1 MENFAERRFT
11 KLTKCHNS
19 GMILSYHFMTSAFGR
34 AMRNMKDKVSAAAEE
49 SAEYIPAG
57 AKKKFWLKI
66 AAIGAVVLSLAVG
79 AGIVVPQFF
88 EEATPNV
95 VDEGFV
101 TVSSPVPEDGST
113 PDMHTALENIAY
125 MNAAFKAQK
134 SWYSEMHGTTDASLM
149 EQSVSTY
156 KQSSDNVLIV
166 ADITQSSMV
175 KAARQFCY
183 TGDEVLWRLGS
194 TYDASTFEEMLS
206 AEWESGEPY
215 AHMYLKDFIAENGLP
230 ATEFS
235 VYIINEE
242 TLLSADEV
250 IKNQDGTYSQTYYL
264 DPAGDKAPAHYA
276 NQMVFSG
283 GLTALPEFTSICIT
297 YTFDDKWQVLES
309 VVEESYKATMGIS
322 VNCSS
327 SFTTH
332 YEYGTERA
340 KSPAYEE
347 YFKQYV
353 GGEVSGP
360 GESVPTAV
368 GCLGEAFG
376 SVLSGPVVFDLSLTV
391 NGTPLEGA
399 VYLDIGEMTLD
410 SIALRADL
418 GILQLWLD
426 EGEAYLQYGGIRGK
440 LALEEVSGALP
451 LSEGGL
457 DSLLAELGEGEFFYD
472 ETSASLST
480 ELSLGSISLPVQF
493 SFLLDEEG
501 HASLGNVSSELEYNG
516 IALSLALCYGD
527 EAPRALPESE
537 KANYPELLPH
547 IKTLM
552 ALFQAE
558 ALHAEIGYEGEIG
571 GERVGVTGALDI
583 SLADGTLAGNV
594 TLALRGA
601 ERPLSFAYADGY
613 VYLELDGIKVKANAE
628 EAISLLGQYIE
639 LPAIETEGV
648 SFDLDK
654 LLNSVLSGEL
664 SSLVT
669 VNEKEGVLGVAVKG
683 NELLRLLGIDLGT
696 FEVGD
701 ISLHV
706 SEGEVRVEAL
716 GANVVLSEGETPRF
730 DGSEYID
737 ILPYAKTLM
746 ALFQAEALHA
756 EIGYEGEIGGEIVGV
771 TGALDISL
779 ADGTLAGDV
788 TLALRGAERPLSF
801 AYADGYVYL
810 ELDGIKVK
818 ANAEEAISLLGQY
831 IELPAIE
838 TEGLS
843 FDLDKLLDSV
853 LSGEFSSLVTVNE
866 KEGVLGIAVKGNELL
881 RLLGIDLGTFEVG
894 DISLHVSEGEVRVEA
909 LGANVVLSEGE
920 TPRFDGSEYIDIL
933 PYAKTLINIFSSH
946 FFRAEI
952 DVEVGSLAVSGT
964 VSFELDPVAFRAQL
978 LLSAGGAPKLVTVE
992 YAENDLFLTIDGVRL
1007 KADADELLKL
1017 LSSSLSLD
1025 REEDE
1030 EAVDYL
1036 KNFLS
1041 LDFSKVVHEL
1051 SEEDGALY
1059 ALINGNEIMRALGIR
1074 ELTGY
1079 IEVQVDEDSISLS
1092 CAAYRVALTLSAG
1105 DPFYIDRTD
1114 HIDVGPMLEK
1124 LFDMAEAKAFSF
1136 DGSLSLEAGG
1146 VQLSVN
1152 ILRGTLSWENGF
1164 SAVVEGEI
1172 ALGGG
1177 WQRFYLSA
1185 NSSSIRVALGD
1196 LGISLAYDEFS
1207 DLGELVSR
1215 LMEELAPAAER
1226 LNITLPDLSS
1236 VTGLLENFQAISG
1249 GLDLSSVDLGQLL
1262 GGLTLKKVP
1271 GSLFGVEIGALS
1283 LTLTEER
1290 SDIASV
1296 GIGYSGEGFT
1306 LDAAL
1311 TIDESRGSISMPRV
1325 PYLGV
1330 EEIEELSGYL
1340 TSAARLLGED
1350 CIKAQLTFDGITLDI
1365 WLDNRETSESG
1376 GAGVYVSVS
1385 RFAGQE
1391 GYVPLELWASAEEFK
1406 SILASAGAL
1415 LGVELP
1421 VMGDSLDQDIA
1432 ARLQVIGESLF
1443 TTLRSELGDL
1453 LGGSGSVS
1461 KELISDFSMN
1471 EDGVSLTLG
1480 GGALGLGSDLS
1491 LFLNKP
1497 AEGTASLAGGIATG
1511 GTQIGFSLTGDTM
1524 PALPEQSAENAL
1536 VGKYEVTGI
1545 GALLSSLAKTA
1556 THKATEEEFVGGTA
1570 ESADDI
1576 LLNRTFFIDGS
1587 IEVDAALDLGLFEI
1601 PIKDYEIALQALS
1614 VSIHEDGEISLN
1626 VRLQYDD
1633 LKFVVDLIH
1642 GSTLDLTF
1650 KGDMIY
1656 MRRVSGGET
1665 LYRAMPLSVF
1675 GETIME
1681 QLVFMFNMSDTVAN
1695 MLSDISPEENG
1706 SEEAGDLGAQAGN
1719 ILSGYEY
1726 LEESGKWVLT
1736 FNGGALTGNVLGDI
1750 EVTLGTDENGCIS
1763 SLGVIAGMEKSLFK
1777 VDLSADLTLKNAGEN
1792 FANVGDYTD
1801 LSAEVSEGMS
1811 AAIEENNEN
1820 GWTSHL
1826 EAAKSTVSFVVDG
1839 ETVETQD
1846 VFVSGDKVLSELSY
1860 PDLEEREGYTASG
1873 WTQNGLTYTAKYVP
1887 NVYFLHFE
1895 SDRAVEGWSQENG
1908 KWTFT
1913 LEYAYGTQ
1921 GFELPFAKDLEQ
1933 YIAYF
1938 TDEAGNRYRSAED
1951 LLTVLSDKTLTAVW
1965 EEREYT
1971 VTYTD
1976 GDTVL
1981 GSEVLHYGDA
1991 LTFPQAP
1998 EKEGYQ
2004 FVGWDTAESTV
2015 TGDMTIEALYEPLS
2029 FTVTIVSSLPYEGFV
2044 EAENCYLYT
2053 CEYTYGS
2060 SAIRMDDLSDVSG
2073 YWFGG
2078 FYTRPDGKG
2087 NQVNAVE
2094 GILAD
2099 TTYYVYWQDNTVR
2112 VRLYSDLELEGAQ
2125 KDEEGYFI
2133 EKTFNDTYALS
2144 DAPAIEG
2151 YRQLGW
2157 WVESD
2162 GGWKP
2167 VDDVLEF
2174 YGQDDVRVWAVWM
2187 QEIEI
2192 GIGDF
2197 SVNVTD
2203 ILVSKLVTYNI
2214 HGTVEGGKIV
2224 GAHGSQIFPN
2234 EPTKEVNY
2242 LVYGNGK
2249 QDVLSGGEAE
2259 AIEEGAFG
2267 KSKMTCGNFGSTM
2280 NTAPYGG
2287 AKVTH
2292 IFTYL
2297 DADGTTQ
2304 SVSTTDEATVSL
2316 ESYTI
2321 VYRDE
2326 DGAEVMRMEV
2336 RGSYGAQLT
2345 LADLGLP
2352 EVPEKIGYEGSWDQ
2366 EVEYVIDSGDRQYA
2380 TSSGGGLR
2388 PDLVLSHTIE
2398 VRPVYTAKLYP
2409 VTLTAQDDVQIDGWT
2424 GDSYTLELHFGDVI
2438 LFEQSGNSLGSYTVG
2453 TENEVLLPKLT
2464 SGAYWCAIEET
2475 EQGILIRAMKDPDHV
2490 TLYDAF
2496 GGESE
2501 VSFDTV
2507 YTPDA
2512 PSPQDG
2518 FTFLGWWKQTDGA
2531 WEKVDSLA
2539 YTGGGNQF
2547 ALYALWVKLGNVS
2560 ANSDNKTL
2568 TVTADAPQFK
2578 SAHEGLSASGTIK
2591 VSYRVKYASGL
2602 FGWGSTET
2610 EGTLTIVGQEAS
2622 QTFDGKI
2629 KEYSLTGK
2637 TLIYTVDGE
2646 TYELQF

>member
-1 MENFAERRFT
+1 MRDMKE
-11 KLTKCHNS
+11 KL
-19 GMILSYHFMTSAFGR
+19 
-34 AMRNMKDKVSAAAEE
+34 SAATEE
-49 SAEYIPAG
+49 SAEYIPVRAR
-57 AKKKFWLKI
+57 KKIFK
-66 AAIGAVVLSLAVG
+66 AAAAVTVAAAFAVG
-79 AGIVVPQFF
+79 ACVFVPKFF
-88 EEATPNV
+88 EESAPNV

-101 TVSSPVPEDGST
+101 TVSAPVPEDGST

-125 MNAAFKAQK
+125 MNAAFKAQE
-134 SWYSEMHGTTDASLM
+134 SWYSEMHGTTDASIM
-149 EQSVSTY
+149 KQSVSTF
-156 KQSSDNVLIV
+156 KQYSDGVLIV
-166 ADITQSSMV
+166 ADITSSAMV

-183 TGDEVLWRLGS
+183 TGDEVMWRLGS
-194 TYDASTFEEMLS
+194 TYDASSFEEMLS
-206 AEWESGEPY
+206 CEWKSGEPY

-283 GLTALPEFTSICIT
+283 GLTALPEFTSIRIT
-297 YTFDDKWQVLES
+297 YTFDDEWQVLES

-322 VNCSS
+322 VSCSS
-327 SFTTH
+327 AFTTQ

-340 KSPAYEE
+340 KSSAYED
-347 YFKQYV
+347 YFKQYA
-353 GGEVSGP
+353 GSEVSGP
-360 GESVPTAV
+360 EEDVPTAV

-376 SVLSGPVVFDLSLTV
+376 SVLTGPVVFDLSLTL

-399 VYLDIGEMTLD
+399 VYLDIGDMTPD
-410 SIALRADL
+410 TIALRADF
-418 GILQLWLD
+418 GILQLWLE

-440 LALEEVSGALP
+440 LALEELMGALP
-451 LSEGGL
+451 LSEGGEGL
-457 DSLLAELGEGEFFYD
+457 DLDALLAGLGEGEFSYD
-472 ETSASLST
+472 ETSASLSAQ
-480 ELSLGSISLPVQF
+480 LSLGSLSLPVHF
-493 SFLLDEEG
+493 SFLLDENG
-501 HASLGNVSSELEYNG
+501 HASLGNVSTQIEREGL
-516 IALSLALCYGD
+516 ALSLELAYGK
-527 EAPRALPESE
+527 EAPAALPEAE
-537 KANYPELLPH
+537 KAAFPDLLPH
-547 IKTLM
+547 LRTIASLLTSD
-552 ALFQAE
+552 AVR
-558 ALHAEIGYEGEIG
+558 AEIAYEGSIAGEAVSLRGVLNVPLAGGAVG
-571 GERVGVTGALDI
+571 GE
-583 SLADGTLAGNV
+583 
-594 TLALRGA
+594 LALTLHGA
-601 ERPLSFAYADGY
+601 EKQLSFAYSDGAIFLEVDGLKLKAD
-613 VYLELDGIKVKANAE
+613 AE
-628 EAISLLGQYIE
+628 EAISFLGQYLE
-639 LPAIETEGV
+639 LPA
-648 SFDLDK
+648 L
-654 LLNSVLSGEL
+654 
-664 SSLVT
+664 
-669 VNEKEGVLGVAVKG
+669 
-683 NELLRLLGIDLGT
+683 
-696 FEVGD
+696 
-701 ISLHV
+701 
-706 SEGEVRVEAL
+706 
-716 GANVVLSEGETPRF
+716 
-730 DGSEYID
+730 
-737 ILPYAKTLM
+737 
-746 ALFQAEALHA
+746 
-756 EIGYEGEIGGEIVGV
+756 
-771 TGALDISL
+771 
-779 ADGTLAGDV
+779 
-788 TLALRGAERPLSF
+788 
-801 AYADGYVYL
+801 
-810 ELDGIKVK
+810 
-818 ANAEEAISLLGQY
+818 
-831 IELPAIE
+831 E

-843 FDLDKLLDSV
+843 FDLDTLLESA
-853 LSGEFSSLVTVNE
+853 LSGELSSLVSVSG
-866 KEGVLGIAVKGNELL
+866 KEEALIVAVKGNELL
-881 RLLGIDLGTFEVG
+881 ELLGMDLGTFG
-894 DISLHVSEGEVRVEA
+894 LGEVVLTSENGVVTAEA
-909 LGANVVLSEGE
+909 LGASIALSEGE
-920 TPRFDGSEYIDIL
+920 LVSVDADAYTDIL
-933 PYAKTLINIFSSH
+933 PYAKTLADIFSTGYFRADVDIDIENFNIF
-946 FFRAEI
+946 
-952 DVEVGSLAVSGT
+952 GT
-964 VSFELDPVAFRAQL
+964 VYFGIDPVAVRAKL
-978 LLSAGGAPKLVTVE
+978 YLSTGGLGKLVTVE
-992 YAENDLFLTIDGVRL
+992 YAGDDLFAIIDGVTLRL
-1007 KADADELLKL
+1007 DAEELISL
-1017 LSSSLSLD
+1017 LTSSLPLGS
-1025 REEDE
+1025 EEE
-1030 EAVDYL
+1030 KEAVDYL
-1036 KNFLS
+1036 HNFLS
-1041 LDFSKVVHEL
+1041 LDFSKVVPSL
-1051 SEEDGALY
+1051 SEEDGVLSF
-1059 ALINGNEIMRALGIR
+1059 IVNGNEIMRALGIKY
-1074 ELTGY
+1074 LTGN
-1079 IEVQVDEDSISLS
+1079 IELAVDGESLS
-1092 CAAYRVALTLSAG
+1092 ASCEALHFDITLYKG
-1105 DPFYIDRTD
+1105 NPVYINSEQDC
-1114 HIDVGPMLEK
+1114 IDVQPVLQK
-1124 LFDMAEAKAFSF
+1124 LLKMIEEKAFSF

-1146 VQLSVN
+1146 VQLPVN
-1152 ILRGTLSWENGF
+1152 IQRGTLSWEYGF
-1164 SAVVEGEI
+1164 SVTLEGELS
-1172 ALGGG
+1172 LGGG
-1177 WQRFYLSA
+1177 WHRFFLSA
-1185 NSSSIRVALGD
+1185 DSTRVRIAYGG
-1196 LGISLAYDEFS
+1196 LGISLAYDEFPALAETLF
-1207 DLGELVSR
+1207 DAFAD
-1215 LMEELAPAAER
+1215 LAPLAE
-1226 LNITLPDLSS
+1226 NFGITLPDLSS
-1236 VTGLLENFQAISG
+1236 LSGALQNLDGLSG
-1249 GLDLSSVDLGQLL
+1249 GFDLASFDLGALL
-1262 GGLTLKKVP
+1262 SGLTMTEVPGGLFGLSGENITLTVADERF
-1271 GSLFGVEIGALS
+1271 GIARVGVEYA
-1283 LTLTEER
+1283 
-1290 SDIASV
+1290 
-1296 GIGYSGEGFT
+1296 GEGFSLGAGLS
-1306 LDAAL
+1306 LDEF
-1311 TIDESRGSISMPRV
+1311 DEWLSMPHIT
-1325 PYLGV
+1325 YLGLDDLKDLA
-1330 EEIEELSGYL
+1330 EYL
-1340 TSAARLLGED
+1340 TAAAGTVNGNSVKLTLEPVTTSAGQIAAEAELYHGKDFPVRIDTDKKTITISADCYLHLNVSVTALKEGDLPLYVEAWVLDGVDGDRDGMLDFYVTASRMQEGEAGYKPLVVKASAQELLPLIASALPLLGID
-1350 CIKAQLTFDGITLDI
+1350 SDLANDYFVGK
-1365 WLDNRETSESG
+1365 WLDSMTAERL
-1376 GAGVYVSVS
+1376 SV
-1385 RFAGQE
+1385 
-1391 GYVPLELWASAEEFK
+1391 
-1406 SILASAGAL
+1406 I
-1415 LGVELP
+1415 
-1421 VMGDSLDQDIA
+1421 GDSLLDTLDFFGVFEQLFGGVAGGTASDELIA
-1432 ARLQVIGESLF
+1432 AVVKGEDTF
-1443 TTLRSELGDL
+1443 
-1453 LGGSGSVS
+1453 
-1461 KELISDFSMN
+1461 
-1471 EDGVSLTLG
+1471 SLTLG
-1480 GGALGLGSDLS
+1480 GGALGMGSDLV
-1491 LFLNKP
+1491 LGLEKTAD
-1497 AEGTASLAGGIATG
+1497 AEGAPLLKAVSLAFG
-1511 GTQIGFSLTGDTM
+1511 GTDIAFGLSYDTIT
-1524 PALPEQSAENAL
+1524 PAVPTLPAGQ
-1536 VGKYEVTGI
+1536 KYELDGMPELFT
-1545 GALLSSLAKTA
+1545 ALANTA
-1556 THKATEEEFVGGTA
+1556 THKATEEEVVSGAA
-1570 ESADDI
+1570 ESAEDI
-1576 LLNRTFFIDGS
+1576 LLNRTFFIDGR

-1665 LYRAMPLSVF
+1665 LYRAMPLSMF
-1675 GETIME
+1675 GETIMD
-1681 QLVFMFNMSDTVAN
+1681 QLVFMFNMSDTVAD
-1695 MLSDISPEENG
+1695 MLSDISPEQSG
-1706 SEEAGDLGAQAGN
+1706 STETGDLGTQAGN

-1726 LEESGKWVLT
+1726 RDGAWVLT

-1763 SLGVIAGMEKSLFK
+1763 SLGVIAGMEKTLFK
-1777 VDLSADLTLKNAGEN
+1777 VDLSADLVLQNAGEN
-1792 FANVGDYTD
+1792 FTDVGEYTD
-1801 LSAEVSEGMS
+1801 LSREVSEGMG

-1860 PDLEEREGYTASG
+1860 PDLEEREGYTACWEQS
-1873 WTQNGLTYTAKYVP
+1873 GLTYTAKYVP

-1938 TDEAGNRYRSAED
+1938 TDEAGVRYQSAED

-1991 LTFPQAP
+1991 LTFPQVP

-2060 SAIRMDDLSDVSG
+2060 SAIQLDDLSDVSG

-2192 GIGDF
+2192 GISDF

-2203 ILVSKLVTYNI
+2203 ILVSKVVTYNI

-2224 GAHGSQIFPN
+2224 GAHGSQIFPS

-2249 QDVLSGGEAE
+2249 QDVLSGGKAE

-2352 EVPEKIGYEGSWDQ
+2352 EVPEKMGHEGSWDKKG
-2366 EVEYVIDSGDRQYA
+2366 EYVIDSGDRQYA
-2380 TSSGGGLR
+2380 ASSGGGLR

-2409 VTLTAQDDVQIDGWT
+2409 VTLTTQDDVQIDGWT

-2438 LFEQSGNSLGSYTVG
+2438 LFEQSGNFLGSYTVG
-2453 TENEVLLPKLT
+2453 TENEVRLPKLT
-2464 SGAYWCAIEET
+2464 SGAYWCAVEET

-2507 YTPDA
+2507 YTLDA
-2512 PSPQDG
+2512 PSSQDG

-2560 ANSDNKTL
+2560 ASSDNKTL

-2578 SAHEGLSASGTIK
+2578 SAHEDLSASSAIK
-2591 VSYRVKYASGL
+2591 VSYWVKYASGFL
-2602 FGWGSTET
+2602 GWGSKET

>member
-1 MENFAERRFT
+1 M
-11 KLTKCHNS
+11 
-19 GMILSYHFMTSAFGR
+19 
-34 AMRNMKDKVSAAAEE
+34 
-49 SAEYIPAG
+49 
-57 AKKKFWLKI
+57 
-66 AAIGAVVLSLAVG
+66 
-79 AGIVVPQFF
+79 
-88 EEATPNV
+88 
-95 VDEGFV
+95 
-101 TVSSPVPEDGST
+101 
-113 PDMHTALENIAY
+113 
-125 MNAAFKAQK
+125 
-134 SWYSEMHGTTDASLM
+134 
-149 EQSVSTY
+149 
-156 KQSSDNVLIV
+156 
-166 ADITQSSMV
+166 
-175 KAARQFCY
+175 
-183 TGDEVLWRLGS
+183 
-194 TYDASTFEEMLS
+194 
-206 AEWESGEPY
+206 
-215 AHMYLKDFIAENGLP
+215 
-230 ATEFS
+230 
-235 VYIINEE
+235 
-242 TLLSADEV
+242 
-250 IKNQDGTYSQTYYL
+250 
-264 DPAGDKAPAHYA
+264 
-276 NQMVFSG
+276 
-283 GLTALPEFTSICIT
+283 
-297 YTFDDKWQVLES
+297 
-309 VVEESYKATMGIS
+309 
-322 VNCSS
+322 
-327 SFTTH
+327 
-332 YEYGTERA
+332 
-340 KSPAYEE
+340 
-347 YFKQYV
+347 
-353 GGEVSGP
+353 
-360 GESVPTAV
+360 
-368 GCLGEAFG
+368 
-376 SVLSGPVVFDLSLTV
+376 
-391 NGTPLEGA
+391 
-399 VYLDIGEMTLD
+399 
-410 SIALRADL
+410 
-418 GILQLWLD
+418 
-426 EGEAYLQYGGIRGK
+426 
-440 LALEEVSGALP
+440 
-451 LSEGGL
+451 
-457 DSLLAELGEGEFFYD
+457 
-472 ETSASLST
+472 
-480 ELSLGSISLPVQF
+480 
-493 SFLLDEEG
+493 
-501 HASLGNVSSELEYNG
+501 
-516 IALSLALCYGD
+516 
-527 EAPRALPESE
+527 
-537 KANYPELLPH
+537 
-547 IKTLM
+547 
-552 ALFQAE
+552 
-558 ALHAEIGYEGEIG
+558 
-571 GERVGVTGALDI
+571 
-583 SLADGTLAGNV
+583 
-594 TLALRGA
+594 
-601 ERPLSFAYADGY
+601 
-613 VYLELDGIKVKANAE
+613 
-628 EAISLLGQYIE
+628 
-639 LPAIETEGV
+639 
-648 SFDLDK
+648 
-654 LLNSVLSGEL
+654 
-664 SSLVT
+664 T

-730 DGSEYID
+730 DG
-737 ILPYAKTLM
+737 
-746 ALFQAEALHA
+746 
-756 EIGYEGEIGGEIVGV
+756 
-771 TGALDISL
+771 
-779 ADGTLAGDV
+779 
-788 TLALRGAERPLSF
+788 
-801 AYADGYVYL
+801 
-810 ELDGIKVK
+810 
-818 ANAEEAISLLGQY
+818 N
-831 IELPAIE
+831 
-838 TEGLS
+838 
-843 FDLDKLLDSV
+843 
-853 LSGEFSSLVTVNE
+853 
-866 KEGVLGIAVKGNELL
+866 
-881 RLLGIDLGTFEVG
+881 
-894 DISLHVSEGEVRVEA
+894 
-909 LGANVVLSEGE
+909 
-920 TPRFDGSEYIDIL
+920 EYIDIL

-1059 ALINGNEIMRALGIR
+1059 ALVNGNEIMRALGIR

-1185 NSSSIRVALGD
+1185 NSSSIRIALGD

-1207 DLGELVSR
+1207 DLGELASR

-1792 FANVGDYTD
+1792 FANVGEYTD
-1801 LSAEVSEGMS
+1801 LSAELSEGMG

-1938 TDEAGNRYRSAED
+1938 TDEAGVRYRSAED

-1998 EKEGYQ
+1998 EKEGYR

-2060 SAIRMDDLSDVSG
+2060 SAIQLDDLSDVSG

-2174 YGQDDVRVWAVWM
+2174 YGQDDVRIWAVWM

-2192 GIGDF
+2192 GISDF

-2203 ILVSKLVTYNI
+2203 ILVSKVVTYNI

-2224 GAHGSQIFPN
+2224 GAHGSQIFPS

-2304 SVSTTDEATVSL
+2304 SVSTTDEATISL

-2336 RGSYGAQLT
+2336 RGSYGAKLT
-2345 LADLGLP
+2345 LAEIGLP
-2352 EVPEKIGYEGSWDQ
+2352 EVPEKIGYEGSWDK
-2366 EVEYVIDSGDRQYA
+2366 EGEYVIDSGDRQYA
-2380 TSSGGGLR
+2380 ASSGGGLR
-2388 PDLVLSHTIE
+2388 PWPDLVLSHTIE

-2438 LFEQSGNSLGSYTVG
+2438 RFEQSGNSLGSYTVG
-2453 TENEVLLPKLT
+2453 TENEVLLPKLA

>member
-1 MENFAERRFT
+1 MRDMKE
-11 KLTKCHNS
+11 KL
-19 GMILSYHFMTSAFGR
+19 
-34 AMRNMKDKVSAAAEE
+34 SAATEE
-49 SAEYIPAG
+49 SAEYIPVRAR
-57 AKKKFWLKI
+57 KKIFK
-66 AAIGAVVLSLAVG
+66 AAAAVTVAAAFAVG
-79 AGIVVPQFF
+79 ACVFVPKFF
-88 EEATPNV
+88 EESAPNV

-101 TVSSPVPEDGST
+101 TVSAPVPEDGST

-125 MNAAFKAQK
+125 MNAAFKAQE
-134 SWYSEMHGTTDASLM
+134 SWYSEMHGTTDASIM
-149 EQSVSTY
+149 KQSVSTF
-156 KQSSDNVLIV
+156 KQYSDGVLIV
-166 ADITQSSMV
+166 ADITSSAMV

-183 TGDEVLWRLGS
+183 TGDEVMWRLGS
-194 TYDASTFEEMLS
+194 TYDASTYEEMLS
-206 AEWESGEPY
+206 AEWKSGEPY

-250 IKNQDGTYSQTYYL
+250 VKNQDGTYSQTYYL

-283 GLTALPEFTSICIT
+283 GLTALPEFTSIRIT
-297 YTFDDKWQVLES
+297 YTFDDEWQVLES

-327 SFTTH
+327 AFTTQ

-340 KSPAYEE
+340 KSSAYED
-347 YFKQYV
+347 YFKQYA

-360 GESVPTAV
+360 EDSVPTAV

-376 SVLSGPVVFDLSLTV
+376 SVLTGPVVFDLSLTL

-399 VYLDIGEMTLD
+399 VYLDIGDMTPD
-410 SIALRADL
+410 TIALRADF
-418 GILQLWLD
+418 GILQLWLE

-440 LALEEVSGALP
+440 LALEELMGALP
-451 LSEGGL
+451 LSEGGEGL
-457 DSLLAELGEGEFFYD
+457 DLDALLAGLGEGEFSYD
-472 ETSASLST
+472 ETSASLSAQ
-480 ELSLGSISLPVQF
+480 LSLGSLSLPVQF
-493 SFLLDEEG
+493 SFLLDENG
-501 HASLGNVSSELEYNG
+501 HASLGNVSTQIEGKGL
-516 IALSLALCYGD
+516 ALSLELAYGK
-527 EAPRALPESE
+527 EAPAALPEAE
-537 KANYPELLPH
+537 KAAFPDLLPH
-547 IKTLM
+547 LRTIASLLTSD
-552 ALFQAE
+552 AVR
-558 ALHAEIGYEGEIG
+558 AEIAYEGSIAGEAVSLRGVLNVPLAGGAVG
-571 GERVGVTGALDI
+571 GE
-583 SLADGTLAGNV
+583 
-594 TLALRGA
+594 LALTLHGA
-601 ERPLSFAYADGY
+601 EKQLSFAYSDGAIFLEVDGLRLKAD
-613 VYLELDGIKVKANAE
+613 AE
-628 EAISLLGQYIE
+628 EAISFLGQYLE
-639 LPAIETEGV
+639 FP
-648 SFDLDK
+648 
-654 LLNSVLSGEL
+654 VL
-664 SSLVT
+664 
-669 VNEKEGVLGVAVKG
+669 
-683 NELLRLLGIDLGT
+683 
-696 FEVGD
+696 
-701 ISLHV
+701 
-706 SEGEVRVEAL
+706 
-716 GANVVLSEGETPRF
+716 
-730 DGSEYID
+730 
-737 ILPYAKTLM
+737 
-746 ALFQAEALHA
+746 
-756 EIGYEGEIGGEIVGV
+756 
-771 TGALDISL
+771 
-779 ADGTLAGDV
+779 
-788 TLALRGAERPLSF
+788 
-801 AYADGYVYL
+801 
-810 ELDGIKVK
+810 
-818 ANAEEAISLLGQY
+818 
-831 IELPAIE
+831 E

-843 FDLDKLLDSV
+843 FDLDTLLESA
-853 LSGEFSSLVTVNE
+853 LSGELSSLVSVSG
-866 KEGVLGIAVKGNELL
+866 KEEALIVAVKGNELL
-881 RLLGIDLGTFEVG
+881 ELLGMDLGTFE
-894 DISLHVSEGEVRVEA
+894 LGEVVLTSENGVVRAEA
-909 LGANVVLSEGE
+909 LGVSIALSEGE
-920 TPRFDGSEYIDIL
+920 LVSVDADAYTDIL
-933 PYAKTLINIFSSH
+933 PYAKTLADIFSTGY
-946 FFRAEI
+946 FRADVDI
-952 DVEVGSLAVSGT
+952 DIEGVNLFGT
-964 VSFELDPVAFRAQL
+964 VYFGIDPVVVRAKL
-978 LLSAGGAPKLVTVE
+978 YLSTGGLGKLVTVE
-992 YAENDLFLTIDGVRL
+992 YAGDDLFAIIDGVTLRL
-1007 KADADELLKL
+1007 DAEELISLFT
-1017 LSSSLSLD
+1017 SSLPLGS
-1025 REEDE
+1025 EEE
-1030 EAVDYL
+1030 KEAVDYL
-1036 KNFLS
+1036 HNFLS
-1041 LDFSKVVHEL
+1041 LDFSKVVPSL
-1051 SEEDGALY
+1051 SEEDGVLS
-1059 ALINGNEIMRALGIR
+1059 LIVNGNEIMRALGIR
-1074 ELTGY
+1074 YLTGN
-1079 IEVQVDEDSISLS
+1079 IELAVDGESLS
-1092 CAAYRVALTLSAG
+1092 ASCEALHFDITLYKG
-1105 DPFYIDRTD
+1105 NPVYINSEQDC
-1114 HIDVGPMLEK
+1114 IDVQPVLQK
-1124 LFDMAEAKAFSF
+1124 LLKMIEEKAFSF

-1146 VQLSVN
+1146 VQLPVN
-1152 ILRGTLSWENGF
+1152 IQRGTLSWEYGF
-1164 SAVVEGEI
+1164 SVTLEGELS
-1172 ALGGG
+1172 LGGG
-1177 WQRFYLSA
+1177 WHRFFLSA
-1185 NSSSIRVALGD
+1185 DSTRVRIAYGG
-1196 LGISLAYDEFS
+1196 LGISLAYDEFPALAETLF
-1207 DLGELVSR
+1207 DAFAD
-1215 LMEELAPAAER
+1215 LAPLAE
-1226 LNITLPDLSS
+1226 NFGITLPDLSS
-1236 VTGLLENFQAISG
+1236 LSGALQNLDGLSG
-1249 GLDLSSVDLGQLL
+1249 GFDLASFDLGALL
-1262 GGLTLKKVP
+1262 SGLTMTEVPGGLFGLSGENITLTVADERF
-1271 GSLFGVEIGALS
+1271 GIARVGVEYAGEDFRLGAGLS
-1283 LTLTEER
+1283 L
-1290 SDIASV
+1290 
-1296 GIGYSGEGFT
+1296 
-1306 LDAAL
+1306 
-1311 TIDESRGSISMPRV
+1311 DEFDEWLSMPRIT
-1325 PYLGV
+1325 YLGLDDLKDLA
-1330 EEIEELSGYL
+1330 EYL
-1340 TSAARLLGED
+1340 TAAAGTAESSSVTLSTREPVSTDAGDISVILEFRGEEFPIRIDTEDKTVTVSPEIALHLTVQVEHDTLPLTVEAWILDGDEDNVLDFYVSATRKDTQSKDYKPLIVKASADELMPLIASALPLLGIDSDLANDYFVGKWVDSMTVERLSVIGD
-1350 CIKAQLTFDGITLDI
+1350 SLLDTLDFFGVFEQ
-1365 WLDNRETSESG
+1365 LFG
-1376 GAGVYVSVS
+1376 GAG
-1385 RFAGQE
+1385 
-1391 GYVPLELWASAEEFK
+1391 
-1406 SILASAGAL
+1406 
-1415 LGVELP
+1415 
-1421 VMGDSLDQDIA
+1421 
-1432 ARLQVIGESLF
+1432 
-1443 TTLRSELGDL
+1443 
-1453 LGGSGSVS
+1453 GGSD
-1461 KELISDFSMN
+1461 ELIAGLAKEENAFS
-1471 EDGVSLTLG
+1471 VTLG
-1480 GGALGLGSDLS
+1480 GGALGLGSDLT
-1491 LFLNKP
+1491 LGLEKTTNE
-1497 AEGTASLAGGIATG
+1497 EGEPLLKAVSLAIG
-1511 GTQIGFSLTGDTM
+1511 GTGLTFDLRYDEVTIEV
-1524 PALPEQSAENAL
+1524 PALT
-1536 VGKYEVTGI
+1536 VGKEYTLDGMAELFT
-1545 GALLSSLAKTA
+1545 ALANTA
-1556 THKATEEEFVGGTA
+1556 THEATEEEVVSGAA

-1601 PIKDYEIALQALS
+1601 PVKDYEIALQALS
-1614 VSIHEDGEISLN
+1614 VSIHEGGEISLN

-1633 LKFVVDLIH
+1633 LKFVVDLIR

-1675 GETIME
+1675 GETIMD
-1681 QLVFMFNMSDTVAN
+1681 QLVFMFNMSDTVAD
-1695 MLSDISPEENG
+1695 MLSDISPEQSG
-1706 SEEAGDLGAQAGN
+1706 STETGDLGAQAGN

-1750 EVTLGTDENGCIS
+1750 EVTLGTDKNGCIS
-1763 SLGVIAGMEKSLFK
+1763 SLSVSAGMEKSLLK
-1777 VDLSADLTLKNAGEN
+1777 VDLSADLVLENAGEN
-1792 FANVGDYTD
+1792 FANVGAYTD
-1801 LSAEVSEGMS
+1801 LSREVSEGMG

-1839 ETVETQD
+1839 ETVKTQD

-1938 TDEAGNRYRSAED
+1938 TDEAGVRYQSAED

-1991 LTFPQAP
+1991 LTFPQVP

-2060 SAIRMDDLSDVSG
+2060 SAIQLDDLSDVSG

-2192 GIGDF
+2192 GISDF

-2203 ILVSKLVTYNI
+2203 ILVSKVVTYNI

-2224 GAHGSQIFPN
+2224 GAHGSQIFPS

-2249 QDVLSGGEAE
+2249 QDVLSGGDAE

-2352 EVPEKIGYEGSWDQ
+2352 EVPEKMGHEGSWDK
-2366 EVEYVIDSGDRQYA
+2366 EGEYVIDSGDRQYA
-2380 TSSGGGLR
+2380 ASSGGGLR
-2388 PDLVLSHTIE
+2388 PPDLVLSHTIE

-2464 SGAYWCAIEET
+2464 SGAYWCAVEET

-2501 VSFDTV
+2501 VTFDTD

-2539 YTGGGNQF
+2539 YSGG
-2547 ALYALWVKLGNVS
+2547 ADVTLHALWAEDLTVS
-2560 ANSDNKTL
+2560 LTIEESVREEQEKVWFVTITHYYYSYTL
-2568 TVTADAPQFK
+2568 TANVEGGALVGAPVE
-2578 SAHEGLSASGTIK
+2578 EGLQLTVSMSFSYDLTYDKGWFDDGEHKTHTNTYSSFAAQDPSPYSTGELGQDKEKESAEVT
-2591 VSYRVKYASGL
+2591 VELTYSYGEMPL
-2602 FGWGSTET
+2602 C
-2610 EGTLTIVGQEAS
+2610 TLT
-2622 QTFDGKI
+2622 
-2629 KEYSLTGK
+2629 
-2637 TLIYTVDGE
+2637 GE
-2646 TYELQF
+2646 GRG